1 MATYRTVHI
10 SFWTDP
16 KVDDDFTP
24 EDKYFYLYLLT
35 NPHTNICGCY
45 EISMKQMVRETGYNE
60 DTVKRLLN
68 RMEYVHNVIQYDKNT
83 KEVLVPKWGKYN
95 WCNSPKTK
103 EGAVKSVENIK
114 SNRFRKFV
122 SDTLCIGYEYPMDTS
137 VTVTV
142 TDTVSDTVSA
152 NKRPTLEEVKA
163 YCKERKNKVDPERWF
178 DYYTSN
184 GWKVGKN
191 PMKDWKAA
199 VRTWE
204 RQTVDRSRKNNTLLN
219 YDERGSVKEIKLDLS
234 ELDPD
239 PPKKRKKDYFSN
251 YKESGVKPVNFDD
264 IALTLEDEL

>member
-68 RMEYVHNVIQYDKNT
+68 RMEYTHNVIQYDKTT
-83 KEVLVPKWGKYN
+83 KEVFIPRWGKYN
-95 WCNSPKTK
+95 WFNSKDTMAGVAK
-103 EGAVKSVENIK
+103 VVSCIK
-114 SNRFRKFV
+114 SERFKEAIIQGPLMGV
-122 SDTLCIGYEYPMDTS
+122 YTPPQGGGGTSD
-137 VTVTV
+137 TVTV
-142 TDTVSDTVSA
+142 TDTVSVSV
-152 NKRPTLEEVKA
+152 KSKHPTIEEVKG
-163 YCKERKNKVDPERWF
+163 YCAERGNKVDPQRWF

-204 RQTVDRSRKNNTLLN
+204 RTDEGKKYKGRPKSQTFFNYEEKPYDSEACERST
-219 YDERGSVKEIKLDLS
+219 KELEKMLE
-234 ELDPD
+234 EL
-239 PPKKRKKDYFSN
+239 
-251 YKESGVKPVNFDD
+251 
-264 IALTLEDEL
+264 

>member
-68 RMEYVHNVIQYDKNT
+68 RMEFTHNVIQYDRDT

-142 TDTVSDTVSA
+142 TDTVSVPVKS
-152 NKRPTLEEVKA
+152 KHPTLEEVKA
-163 YCKERKNKVDPERWF
+163 YCKERGNKVDPERF
-178 DYYTSN
+178 IDYYTSN

-191 PMKDWKAA
+191 PMRDWKAA

-204 RQTVDRSRKNNTLLN
+204 RTDEGRTYKGRPKSQTFN
-219 YDERGSVKEIKLDLS
+219 
-234 ELDPD
+234 
-239 PPKKRKKDYFSN
+239 N
-251 YKESGVKPVNFDD
+251 YKEDGKSHVNLDD
-264 IALTLEDEL
+264 IAADLDTDF

>member
-1 MATYRTVHI
+1 M
-10 SFWTDP
+10 
-16 KVDDDFTP
+16 DDDFTP

-60 DTVKRLLN
+60 DTVKRLLH

-122 SDTLCIGYEYPMDTS
+122 SDTLCIGYEYPMYTS
-137 VTVTV
+137 DTV
-142 TDTVSDTVSA
+142 TDTDTDTVSVSV
-152 NKRPTLEEVKA
+152 NKHPTLEDVKV
-163 YCKERKNKVDPERWF
+163 YCSERKNKVDPERWY

-204 RQTVDRSRKNNTLLN
+204 RGEAKTYKGRPKSQTFFNYEEKPYDPEECERANARLEQMLKEDFGIENTS
-219 YDERGSVKEIKLDLS
+219 D
-234 ELDPD
+234 
-239 PPKKRKKDYFSN
+239 
-251 YKESGVKPVNFDD
+251 
-264 IALTLEDEL
+264 

>member
-1 MATYRTVHI
+1 M
-10 SFWTDP
+10 
-16 KVDDDFTP
+16 DDDFTP

-60 DTVKRLLN
+60 DTVKRLLH

-122 SDTLCIGYEYPMDTS
+122 SDTLSIGYEYPMDTS

-142 TDTVSDTVSA
+142 TDTVSDTGSV
-152 NKRPTLEEVKA
+152 NKHPTLDEVKA
-163 YCKERKNKVDPERWF
+163 YC
-178 DYYTSN
+178 
-184 GWKVGKN
+184 
-191 PMKDWKAA
+191 MKDWKAA

-204 RQTVDRSRKNNTLLN
+204 RTDEGKKYKGRPKAQTFFNYEEKPFDEAECERNT
-219 YDERGSVKEIKLDLS
+219 KEIAKMLE
-234 ELDPD
+234 EL
-239 PPKKRKKDYFSN
+239 
-251 YKESGVKPVNFDD
+251 
-264 IALTLEDEL
+264 